1 MQLKIEDLLTGPNKS
16 DLEVDDEE
24 KEMKEAIDEL
34 KTELLEIEQKTGDAL
49 KGAYVQFASQLQK
62 HTSEIVDKTG
72 VFLGDDCLEEC
83 KEFAS
88 KLKAHGLEQ
97 FEVQ

>member
-34 KTELLEIEQKTGDAL
+34 KTELLEIE
-49 KGAYVQFASQLQK
+49 
-62 HTSEIVDKTG
+62 
-72 VFLGDDCLEEC
+72 
-83 KEFAS
+83 
-88 KLKAHGLEQ
+88 
-97 FEVQ
+97 